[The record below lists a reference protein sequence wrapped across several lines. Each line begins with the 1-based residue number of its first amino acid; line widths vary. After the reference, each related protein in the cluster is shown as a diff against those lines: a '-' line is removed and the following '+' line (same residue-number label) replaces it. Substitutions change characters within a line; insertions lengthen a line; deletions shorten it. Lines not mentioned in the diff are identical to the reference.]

1 MTNIV
6 NLHASDKALAAK
18 MTKGLQEAEMSGR
31 FKQKFARF
39 LKRSS
44 LSLCAL
50 LVVTACSVFDGRSTV
65 DSYMDDA
72 AITTQIK
79 ADILKEPTLPVTQIN
94 VETLNGEVQLSGF
107 IDSVQT
113 EAKVVQIANGVK
125 GVKSVHDNLI
135 IRHRD

>member
-1 MTNIV
+1 MTNML
-6 NLHASDKALAAK
+6 NLHASDKALAVK
-18 MTKGLQEAEMSGR
+18 MTKGLKEAEMSGN
-31 FKQKFARF
+31 FKIKFARF